1 MNSFRLQL
9 FHTLFGPG
17 ENLWRVRFER
27 FFLFIISL
35 NTLVILLE
43 SVDVIYLQYQLMF
56 KSLEL
61 VFVAIFSIEYVLRI
75 WCIVENE
82 RYQDPIKGRLR
93 YAVSPFAI
101 IDLLAILPFY
111 LSFFTPL
118 TRRQSHMAQILRL
131 LRMFKMGRYFKAWDV
146 FSYVYREKKNELK
159 VTLYTILILLIVS
172 SSVIYFL
179 ENPSQPEAFSS
190 IPASMWWGVM
200 TLTTVGYGDIV
211 PITIG
216 GRIFGA
222 FIALLG
228 IGLFALPAG
237 ILGSGFIDRI
247 LEKDNK
253 DTKCPHCKKKIKAKS
268 SNLTRIR

>member
-1 MNSFRLQL
+1 MKNLRSQL
-9 FHTLFGPG
+9 FKTLFGPG
-17 ENLWRVRFER
+17 ENIWRVRFER
-27 FFLFIISL
+27 FFLFLISL
-35 NTLVILLE
+35 NTLVILFE
-43 SVDVIYLQYQLMF
+43 SVDSIYSEYAVAF
-56 KSLEL
+56 KGLEL
-61 VFVAIFSIEYVLRI
+61 LFVTFFSIEYFLRI
-75 WCIVENE
+75 WCVVEDE
-82 RYQDPIKGRLR
+82 QYSSPLIGRLR

-111 LSFFTPL
+111 LSFFIPVTG
-118 TRRQSHMAQILRL
+118 RQSHMAQVLRL
-131 LRMFKMGRYFKAWDV
+131 LRMFKMGRYFQAWDV
-146 FSYVYREKKNELK
+146 FAYVYREKKNELK

-211 PITIG
+211 PITLA

-253 DTKCPHCKKKIKAKS
+253 DIKCPHCRKKIRSKIS
-268 SNLTRIR
+268 TRYR